1 MRKSIGGTSA
11 TSAPVH
17 TATTPG
23 APSAAPTSTTR
34 SLPCATGERTT
45 RMAELMRE
53 RDVRRK
59 APRAGEQRP
68 VLEASDPLAD
78 QLHGFIWSA
87 AARTALMMF

>member
-23 APSAAPTSTTR
+23 APSAAPTSTAR
-34 SLPCATGERTT
+34 SRPYATGERTT
-45 RMAELMRE
+45 RMVSWCGNETSAANRP
-53 RDVRRK
+53 
-59 APRAGEQRP
+59 APVSSGRSSSRLTA
-68 VLEASDPLAD
+68 LAD
-78 QLHGFIWSA
+78 QPHGFIWSA

>member
-23 APSAAPTSTTR
+23 APRAARRSTAR
-34 SLPCATGERTT
+34 SRPNATGERTT
-45 RMAELMRE
+45 RMVSWCGNEMSAANRPAP
-53 RDVRRK
+53 VR
-59 APRAGEQRP
+59 AAGPRGF
-68 VLEASDPLAD
+68 DPLAD
-78 QLHGFIWSA
+78 QAHGFIWSA